1 MEDPVD
7 CEVDSI
13 EAVLDLVSPRLST
26 AECDLILRAYRVAE
40 VAHAPQTRSTGEP
53 YITHPV
59 AVAGILACHNL
70 DAPTIAAALLHDTV
84 EDTSLTLDD
93 VRKDFGDEVAML
105 VDAVTKL
112 KKREGES
119 LQYRTDR
126 EAESLRKMLLGV
138 ANDIRV
144 VLIKLADRLHNMRTL
159 DGLPPDKRRRI
170 ARETLEIFAPL
181 ANRLGIWE
189 WKQQLEEL
197 GFQYAEPEQYAYI
210 SQMLEQSAPER
221 EAALQRIINRV
232 RESLA
237 GIGIHDPE
245 ITGRTKQIFSIW
257 RKMQRKDR
265 SFDQI
270 MDVRAIRIIIEDG
283 TQDNARQNEDDAAL
297 IDEHMPVEEILEQLN
312 EEARRDRERTPH
324 ERTRAAQ
331 TLAMQQCYMALG
343 VIHQLWTPIRGE
355 FDDYIARPKDNHY
368 QSLHTAV
375 MADDG
380 KTLEVQIRTRSMHR
394 AAEFGIAAHWIY
406 KEQSE
411 MTRDYQGYL
420 DGVRE
425 AIKALSVAE
434 EDPAAF
440 VSALKQDTAP
450 KDTVF
455 CFTPK
460 GKALEMPAGATV
472 LDFAYHIHTD
482 LGNHCRG
489 AKVNGVF
496 VPLTTKLKNGDQV
509 EVITRPNATP
519 SRDWLHDSA
528 YVVTASARGKI
539 KQWFRRLDRDQNVSG
554 GRELVEKELKR
565 LGTTLKISDVL
576 ALYKISA
583 DHEDE
588 FFEKVGAG
596 IISTDGVIARV
607 EEEGRRR
614 EREREQREQGFLG
627 GIANLRARKPAERK
641 SGWHVVGAYDIM
653 GAPASCCNPVPG
665 DDIVG
670 YVTRGQG
677 IKVHRR
683 DCKNLQNAETER
695 LMEMSFSKAG
705 EDVYP
710 VQFVVTAAER
720 PGLLSEVSSVFSE
733 QRINLVDFGI
743 VERDSKQG
751 TVDLFFTAE
760 VARAN
765 EVGMLLNKMKLVKNV
780 FDTRRVIGN
789 FKRKAKA

>member
-1 MEDPVD
+1 MDDPVD
-7 CEVDSI
+7 CEVDTI
-13 EAVLDLVSPRLST
+13 EAVLDLVSSRLTT
-26 AECDLILRAYRVAE
+26 ADCDLILRAYRLAE
-40 VAHAPQTRSTGEP
+40 IAHAPQKRSTGEP

-84 EDTSLTLDD
+84 EDTSITLDD
-93 VRKDFGDEVAML
+93 VRKEFGDEVAAL

-126 EAESLRKMLLGV
+126 EAESLRKMMLGV

-159 DGLPPDKRRRI
+159 EALPPEKRRRI

-197 GFQYAEPEQYAYI
+197 GFRYAEPEQYSYI
-210 SQMLEQSAPER
+210 SQMLEQSSAER
-221 EAALQRIINRV
+221 EAALQRIINTV

-237 GIGIHDPE
+237 ELGIHNPE

-270 MDVRAIRIIIEDG
+270 MDVRAIRVIIEDG
-283 TQDNARQNEDDAAL
+283 TQDAARAEETAPVNNNT
-297 IDEHMPVEEILEQLN
+297 PVEEIVQQLTA
-312 EEARRDRERTPH
+312 EAKKDRERPPA
-324 ERTRAAQ
+324 ERSRTAQ
-331 TLAMQQCYMALG
+331 SLAVQQCYIALG
-343 VIHQLWTPIRGE
+343 VIHRLWTPIRGE

-406 KEQSE
+406 KEQSDIS
-411 MTRDYQGYL
+411 RDYQGYL

-425 AIKALSVAE
+425 AIKSLSLAE
-434 EDPAAF
+434 EDPTAF

-450 KDTVF
+450 KDTIF

-460 GKALEMPAGATV
+460 GKALEMPVGATV

-496 VPLTTKLKNGDQV
+496 EPLTRKLKNGDQV
-509 EVITRPNATP
+509 EVITRGNATP

-539 KQWFRRLDRDQNVSG
+539 KQWFRKLDRDQNVAG

-565 LGTTLKISDVL
+565 LGTSLKLPDVL
-576 ALYKISA
+576 ALYKVGEG
-583 DHEDE
+583 HEDE

-596 IISTDGVIARV
+596 VLSTDGIIARV

-614 EREREQREQGFLG
+614 DKEREQEPMGFLG
-627 GIANLRARKPAERK
+627 SIANLRSRKNIERK
-641 SGWHVVGAYDIM
+641 SGWHVIGAYDIM
-653 GAPASCCNPVPG
+653 GIPSSCCNPVPG
-665 DDIVG
+665 DDVVG

-683 DCKNLQNAETER
+683 DCKNLQNVETER
-695 LMEMSFSKAG
+695 MMEMSFSQAG

-743 VERDSKQG
+743 VERDQKQG

-760 VARAN
+760 VARTN
-765 EVGMLLNKMKLVKNV
+765 EVGMLLNRMKLVKNV
-780 FDTRRVIGN
+780 FDTRRVMGN
-789 FKRKAKA
+789 FKKKAKN